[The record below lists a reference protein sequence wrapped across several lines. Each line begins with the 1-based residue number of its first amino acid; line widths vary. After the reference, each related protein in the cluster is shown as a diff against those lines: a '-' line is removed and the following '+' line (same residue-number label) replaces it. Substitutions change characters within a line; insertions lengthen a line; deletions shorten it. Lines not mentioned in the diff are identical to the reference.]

1 MEKQITELSDFLSN
15 PQLKY
20 DYTQFDGNA
29 EGFRILTKLQY
40 LGDLEGLNLTFAT
53 LASILKY
60 PNYNEGNKEDGNIGN
75 HKHGAFLQK
84 KRPWTRL

>member
-1 MEKQITELSDFLSN
+1 MKIFKKCVEKQITELSDFLSN

-40 LGDLEGLNLTFAT
+40 LGDLE
-53 LASILKY
+53 
-60 PNYNEGNKEDGNIGN
+60 D
-75 HKHGAFLQK
+75 
-84 KRPWTRL
+84 